1 MINIKTTIEIEKMK
15 EGGLLLQKA
24 MKDLLPFVRVGVTTK
39 EIDQKAEQLIRSLGA
54 LPSFNTVKGYKWT
67 TCLPINEQIVHTK
80 PSQRVL
86 NDGDVLTIDIGCLYK
101 GYHTD
106 YATSFIV
113 GQPKSVKDQEFLQ
126 QGRETLNLAIK
137 ALKNGSRLGEVSKI
151 ISDNLNKYKLSVVKE
166 LTGHGI
172 GRQLHED
179 PFIPGWCDK
188 PIEETIIVRPGL
200 VVAIEVIYAHGN
212 RKMKYEEDNWSIATA
227 DHSLSACFEHTV
239 AVYENSALIL
249 T

>member
-1 MINIKTTIEIEKMK
+1 MIHIKTTTEIEMMK
-15 EGGLLLQKA
+15 EGGLILQKV
-24 MKDLLPFVRVGVTTK
+24 MKDLLPFVRVGVTTNA
-39 EIDQKAEQLIRSLGA
+39 IDQKAEQLIRSFGA
-54 LPSFNTVKGYKWT
+54 LPSFNTVKDYQWT

-80 PSQRVL
+80 PSSRVL
-86 NDGDVLTIDIGCLYK
+86 IDGDVLTIDIGCLYK

-106 YATSFIV
+106 YATSFII
-113 GQPKSVKDQEFLQ
+113 GQPKSVIDQEFLQ
-126 QGRETLNLAIK
+126 QGKETLDLAIK
-137 ALKNGSRLGEVSKI
+137 ELKSGSHLGHISKK
-151 ISDNLNKYKLSVVKE
+151 ISDNLKKYKLSVVKE

-188 PIEETIIVRPGL
+188 PIEETIVARPGL
-200 VVAIEVIYAHGN
+200 VVAIEIIYARGN
-212 RKMKYEEDNWSIATA
+212 GKMKYEEDNWSIITA

-239 AVYENSALIL
+239 AVYENSTLIL